1 MKKLLSLFLF
11 ILLISFP
18 VAGMIELPS
27 PRLDGE
33 LTLEEA
39 IFERRSVREFA
50 NIPLNLEQ
58 ISQLL
63 WAAQGITDSWRNFRS
78 APSAGAL
85 YPMEIFLVVGDVE
98 ELEAGIYH
106 YNPDEHSLDKMKE
119 GDIRGDLSRAA
130 LGQRAVDQAP
140 VNLIIAAEFGRTTG
154 RYGTRGERYVY
165 IEAGHIGQN
174 IYLQAVAL
182 GLGTVAIGAFHDD
195 DVAELLEIDFD
206 PLYIFP
212 VGYGQEIID

>member
-1 MKKLLSLFLF
+1 MKKLLIVFSI
-11 ILLISFP
+11 ILVISVP

-27 PRLDGE
+27 PRLKGE
-33 LTLEEA
+33 MSLEEA
-39 IFERRSVREFA
+39 ILERRSVREFA
-50 NIPLNLEQ
+50 SVPLNLEQ

-63 WAAQGITDSWRNFRS
+63 WAAQGITDDRSNFRS

-85 YPMEIFLVVGDVE
+85 YPMEIFLVAGDVE
-98 ELEAGIYH
+98 GLEPGIYH
-106 YNPDEHSLDKMKE
+106 YNPEKHALEKMKE
-119 GDIRGDLSRAA
+119 GDIRGNLSRAA

-140 VNLIIAAEFGRTTG
+140 VNIIVAGEFERTTG
-154 RYGTRGERYVY
+154 RYGMRGERYVH

-182 GLGTVAIGAFHDD
+182 GLGTVAIGAFHDND
-195 DVAELLEIDFD
+195 IAELLEIDFD

>member
-140 VNLIIAAEFGRTTG
+140 VNIIIAAEFGRTTG

>member
-98 ELEAGIYH
+98 DLEAGIYH

>member
-1 MKKLLSLFLF
+1 MKKLLIVFSI
-11 ILLISFP
+11 ILVISVP

-27 PRLDGE
+27 PRLKGE
-33 LTLEEA
+33 MSLEEA
-39 IFERRSVREFA
+39 ILERRSVREFA
-50 NIPLNLEQ
+50 SVPLNLEQ

-63 WAAQGITDSWRNFRS
+63 WAAQGITDDRSNFRS

-85 YPMEIFLVVGDVE
+85 YPMEIFLVAGDVE
-98 ELEAGIYH
+98 GLEPGIYH
-106 YNPDEHSLDKMKE
+106 YNSEKHALEKMKE
-119 GDIRGDLSRAA
+119 GDIRGNLSRAA

-140 VNLIIAAEFGRTTG
+140 VNIIVAGEFERTTG
-154 RYGTRGERYVY
+154 RYGMRGERYVH

-182 GLGTVAIGAFHDD
+182 GLGTVAIGAFHDND
-195 DVAELLEIDFD
+195 IAELLEIDFD

>member
-1 MKKLLSLFLF
+1 VKKLLSLFLF

-140 VNLIIAAEFGRTTG
+140 VNIIIAAEFGRTTG